1 MPSQQ
6 HPRAQFVPLSPN
18 IDLDALVEDN
28 ASFDHV
34 RRLPQSD
41 LEAHTV
47 QSLEQLVYA
56 YVVQEGRPLIL
67 EGWGSYMPPWLYSS
81 KWLEEN
87 LGREVQRVRDITSG
101 IDVQMTMGHYLRS
114 MGQLAN
120 QFTPQTYRDPKRQ
133 RLYLKDIDCP
143 TEWEENLKDVLPEAF
158 FYLNDCIE
166 SRTGGD
172 GAIREPNE
180 FGQMRFGKG
189 VAPAG
194 DLMSSLPTDMRALNM
209 MCYIGHEGTYTPAHR
224 EMCAS
229 LGHNLMVETSGGS
242 DGEIPGSSI
251 WFMTESKEREM
262 VSEWFVSKLG
272 HDIEVE
278 KHFAQLNAW
287 RKAPFNVW
295 VTEQKAGDLILIPPL
310 APHQVWNRGTRTMK
324 AAWNRTTVD
333 TLELAI
339 HEALPR
345 ARLVC
350 RDEQYKNKA
359 IIYYTLDKYY
369 RLLSRDTVEPKMW
382 MRPGSRI
389 RQVMEDFKR
398 LFKLYTEVLV
408 SELFSRS
415 RPEKNVEFIQF
426 DSNVTCSYCR
436 CNIFNRFLTCK
447 SCILTAPTGEEDTYD
462 ICMECYAMGRSCACI
477 SCLEWVEQWKENEL
491 KENYELWRG
500 VVLKFEPLHEGSPKT
515 LEEERDSF
523 GKKTVAQICQE
534 QLAIRPWKDITKPDV
549 IEPLD
554 GESDVE
560 PEADDEGRLK
570 KPYRKPSRRGRVQAT
585 KNKTSPC
592 HICCN
597 HHWNWQSAH
606 CTTCSSSYCYGTL
619 WRAFDMMPQTV
630 MEIENWECPK
640 CLKMCSC
647 ARCRRDAKQTPY
659 TPKGTLLGH
668 DTKKVADYR
677 SVESLVDFSKT
688 NLTWLRHEDENLPN
702 SEETGRMRRLREKAE
717 RDKAQEH
724 VIDNS
729 YLGYEEEAFYR
740 ADEPEDTHFNDMADI
755 DPSLRDDS
763 NQSAQQ
769 QINGFHQSW
778 DQTQQPREYTIDEQ
792 LHQQLGVL
800 DAHHDLDD
808 NYHADMHGPSR
819 AAQYPSRLLAPSVA
833 PVAPVAPMI
842 SSEVP
847 LPNPQTPKPANMM
860 GGDYYPTEI
869 GLDGILYD
877 SPKSDSEPADVP
889 SVDPA
894 ELLASLDQ
902 FRSVTKKRKRLNSEG
917 IPEDDEEDVEFIASK
932 RQRKVKPKEPVDK
945 EKEPDSISKPEH
957 RPSRVNKRQDYTE
970 PSLADVENLL
980 SSEVDEEPQ
989 PASGQSLVSS
999 AGKVADGVDLAAKA
1013 LNYFAREQTTQRAGS
1028 TPVNNGKRKRGRPS
1042 LASKMAASPSVDSP
1056 SKPSKSP
1063 ASIKNPRKSK
1073 WLSRHDGVN
1082 NQEDNSSEVS
1092 ATRTR
1097 TLRNSAPLERK
1108 TRATR
1113 QSLANA
1119 LEDES
1124 EAEADSDDPFE
1135 DKHRK
1140 TRGTRQN
1147 MGSRKSKLHIDISDD
1162 ESERS
1167 GNDYGREISDGS
1179 LFGNDAENVASP
1191 VSPDMSEDED
1201 QTNDKI
1207 AESSDNDAISPE
1219 TDKTRLSEQSIQASI
1234 EEPVVVKK
1242 RRGRPPKKSQN
1253 TRPVQAMPELRSPS
1267 SSKSPPPPGGSNSI
1281 VGKPSQFLSL
1291 REKLALKGKKLKIV
1305 SQQSK
1310 QKKIDEQQQRQSATP
1325 SATDTSSKA
1334 VNSAQQSPLFTPID
1348 GTYPSSSIPLPKT
1361 VSGTSSTVPSRQQ
1374 SISQNEMP
1382 GTVVNPKPDAQN
1394 SSLKNVISPAP
1405 NGHASSS
1412 SNRSISA
1419 QPAKNGP
1426 TVVRLDNEN
1435 DNKPAKKAPTIVRLI
1450 ESESESESEH
1460 DDDLGTKNSDPLK
1473 SARKQSFSEE
1483 SDEEGWS
1490 SSDDDIPAVK
1500 TVKHVRTSPAATS
1513 TLKSPVT
1520 ARGRG
1525 RPPIP
1530 K

>member
-18 IDLDALVEDN
+18 IDLDALVNDN
-28 ASFDHV
+28 PSFDHV
-34 RRLPQSD
+34 RRLPQAD

-47 QSLEQLVYA
+47 QSLEQLVYV
-56 YVVQEGRPLIL
+56 YVIQEGRPLVL
-67 EGWGSYMPPWLYSS
+67 EGWGSYIPPWLFSA

-87 LGREVQRVRDITSG
+87 YGKEVQKVRDITSG
-101 IDVQMTMGHYLRS
+101 IDLQMTMGHYLRS

-194 DLMSSLPTDMRALNM
+194 DLMSSLPKDMRALNM

-229 LGHNLMVETSGGS
+229 LGHNLMVETSGGN

-262 VSEWFVSKLG
+262 VSEWFISKLG

-295 VTEQKAGDLILIPPL
+295 VTEQRVGDLILIPPL

-398 LFKLYTEVLV
+398 LFKLYTEVLI

-415 RPEKNVEFIQF
+415 RPERNVEYLPY

-447 SCILTAPTGEEDTYD
+447 SCILTADTGEEEDTYD
-462 ICMECYAMGRSCACI
+462 VCMECYAMGRSCACI
-477 SCLEWVEQWKENEL
+477 SCLEWVEQWKEAEL
-491 KENYELWRG
+491 RENYELWRK
-500 VVLKFEPLHEGSPKT
+500 VVLSFEDPHENSPKS
-515 LEEERDSF
+515 LEEERDKT
-523 GKKTVAQICQE
+523 GKKSVAQICQE

-560 PEADDEGRLK
+560 PEVDDEGRLK
-570 KPYRKPSRRGRVQAT
+570 KPYRKPSRRGRIQAT
-585 KNKTSPC
+585 KNKTSSC
-592 HICCN
+592 HICCH
-597 HHWNWQSAH
+597 HHWNWQSAR
-606 CTTCSSSYCYGTL
+606 CSTCSSSYCYGTL
-619 WRAFDMMPQTV
+619 WRAFDLMPQTV
-630 MEIENWECPK
+630 MEMENWECPK

-647 ARCRRDAKQTPY
+647 ARCRRDSKQTPY

-677 SVESLVDFSKT
+677 SIESLVDFAKT
-688 NLTWLRHEDENLPN
+688 NLPWLRHEDENQPDPQ
-702 SEETGRMRRLREKAE
+702 ETGRMRRLREKAE
-717 RDKAQEH
+717 RDKAQEPT
-724 VIDNS
+724 IDNS
-729 YLGYEEEAFYR
+729 YLGFGEEAFFR
-740 ADEPEDTHFNDMADI
+740 ADDPEDNHFNTMADI
-755 DPSLRDDS
+755 DPSLRDDT
-763 NQSAQQ
+763 NQSPHTQT
-769 QINGFHQSW
+769 NGFHSAW
-778 DQTQQPREYTIDEQ
+778 DQTQEAPEYSIEEQ
-792 LHQQLGVL
+792 LHQQLGAL

-808 NYHADMHGPSR
+808 NYHAEMHDPSES
-819 AAQYPSRLLAPSVA
+819 AQCPSRLLAT
-833 PVAPVAPMI
+833 VAPMV
-842 SSEVP
+842 STEAAP
-847 LPNPQTPKPANMM
+847 PKPQTPEPASMM
-860 GGDYYPTEI
+860 GEDYYPTEI
-869 GLDGILYD
+869 GIDGILYD
-877 SPKSDSEPADVP
+877 SPKSDSEPNEMVTVNPAD
-889 SVDPA
+889 
-894 ELLASLDQ
+894 LLASLDQ
-902 FRSVTKKRKRLNSEG
+902 FRNVAKKRKRLNSEG
-917 IPEDDEEDVEFIASK
+917 IPEDDDEDVEFFTSK
-932 RQRKVKPKEPVDK
+932 RQRKVKPRNTIVTDIKQE
-945 EKEPDSISKPEH
+945 SISRSAH

-980 SSEVDEEPQ
+980 SSEEESEPH
-989 PASGQSLVSS
+989 STSRQSLARTV
-999 AGKVADGVDLAAKA
+999 GQENDDVDLAAKA
-1013 LNYFAREQTTQRAGS
+1013 FGYIIKGQTTNSAGS
-1028 TPVNNGKRKRGRPS
+1028 TPASNGKKKRGRPS
-1042 LASKMAASPSVDSP
+1042 TASKIAASSGP
-1056 SKPSKSP
+1056 SKQS
-1063 ASIKNPRKSK
+1063 ASVKASRKST
-1073 WLSRHDGVN
+1073 WLSRNEGAND
-1082 NQEDNSSEVS
+1082 EEEYPSELP

-1097 TLRNSAPLERK
+1097 SSRHSAPFERK
-1108 TRATR
+1108 SRTTR
-1113 QSLANA
+1113 QAVTGASGDGSGA
-1119 LEDES
+1119 
-1124 EAEADSDDPFE
+1124 EAESDDPFE
-1135 DKHRK
+1135 DRPRK
-1140 TRGTRQN
+1140 TRRTRQSTVQREPQSRIN
-1147 MGSRKSKLHIDISDD
+1147 MSDNGS
-1162 ESERS
+1162 EEAT
-1167 GNDYGREISDGS
+1167 NDYGREISDGS
-1179 LFGNDAENVASP
+1179 LFGNDADNVVSP
-1191 VSPDMSEDED
+1191 VSPEMSEDED
-1201 QTNDKI
+1201 QKI
-1207 AESSDNDAISPE
+1207 DNGAEDPDNKGTAAKTRKAPLAESSIH
-1219 TDKTRLSEQSIQASI
+1219 TSI
-1234 EEPVVVKK
+1234 EGPVIAKK
-1242 RRGRPPKKSQN
+1242 RRGRPPKKAPN
-1253 TRPVQAMPELRSPS
+1253 TRIPSRPAQTMPKLRSPS

-1281 VGKPSQFLSL
+1281 IGRPSQFLSL
-1291 REKLALKGKKLKIV
+1291 REKLALKGKKVKIV

-1310 QKKIDEQQQRQSATP
+1310 QKTNGEQQQNQSATP
-1325 SATDTSSKA
+1325 TSKDTSSPA
-1334 VNSAQQSPLFTPID
+1334 VDSGNKSPVFTPIN
-1348 GTYPSSSIPLPKT
+1348 GIYPHDATSLPKT
-1361 VSGTSSTVPSRQQ
+1361 LSGASSAVPSRHP
-1374 SISQNEMP
+1374 STSRN
-1382 GTVVNPKPDAQN
+1382 GTPVMLANPTAGAQAESSKHVTPIVNSNA
-1394 SSLKNVISPAP
+1394 
-1405 NGHASSS
+1405 HASSS
-1412 SNRSISA
+1412 SYKSISA
-1419 QPAKNGP
+1419 QPVKDGP
-1426 TVVRLDNEN
+1426 TVVRLNNNEN
-1435 DNKPAKKAPTIVRLI
+1435 KQVKKGPTIVRLM
-1450 ESESESESEH
+1450 ESESESDSEH
-1460 DDDLGTKNSDPLK
+1460 SDNLGPKNPSQLK
-1473 SARKQSFSEE
+1473 STRRGSYSEE

-1500 TVKHVRTSPAATS
+1500 PVKNVQASPVSTSQ
-1513 TLKSPVT
+1513 LKSPVP

-1525 RPPIP
+1525 RPPIRG
-1530 K
+1530 

>member
-47 QSLEQLVYA
+47 QSLEQLVYS

-87 LGREVQRVRDITSG
+87 LGREVQKVRDITSG

-114 MGQLAN
+114 MGQLTN

-194 DLMSSLPTDMRALNM
+194 DLMSSLPADMRALNM

-229 LGHNLMVETSGGS
+229 LGHNLMVETSGKS

-251 WFMTESKEREM
+251 WFMTESKEREV

-369 RLLSRDTVEPKMW
+369 HLLSRDTVEPKMW

-389 RQVMEDFKR
+389 RQVMEDFRR
-398 LFKLYTEVLV
+398 LFKLYTKILV
-408 SELFSRS
+408 SELFSRV
-415 RPEKNVEFIQF
+415 RPEKNVEFIQYE
-426 DSNVTCSYCR
+426 SNVTCSYCR

-477 SCLEWVEQWKENEL
+477 SCLEWVEQWKEDEL
-491 KENYELWRG
+491 RENYELWRAM
-500 VVLKFEPLHEGSPKT
+500 VINFEPLHEDSPKI
-515 LEEERDSF
+515 LEDERDRI

-570 KPYRKPSRRGRVQAT
+570 KPYRKPSRRGRIQAT

-606 CTTCSSSYCYGTL
+606 CNTCSSSYCYGTL

-630 MEIENWECPK
+630 MEMENWECPK

-702 SEETGRMRRLREKAE
+702 SEETGRMKRLREKAE
-717 RDKAQEH
+717 KDKAQEH
-724 VIDNS
+724 FIDNS

-740 ADEPEDTHFNDMADI
+740 ADDPEDNHFNDMADI
-755 DPSLRDDS
+755 DPSLRDS
-763 NQSAQQ
+763 PNQSAQH
-769 QINGFHQSW
+769 QINGFHLPW
-778 DQTQQPREYTIDEQ
+778 DQTQEPREYNIDEQ
-792 LHQQLGVL
+792 FHQQLGVL

-808 NYHADMHGPSR
+808 SYRADVHGPSR

-842 SSEVP
+842 SREVP

-869 GLDGILYD
+869 GMDGILYD
-877 SPKSDSEPADVP
+877 SPKSDSEPIDVP
-889 SVDPA
+889 TVNPA

-917 IPEDDEEDVEFIASK
+917 IPEDAEEDVEFLASK
-932 RQRKVKPKEPVDK
+932 RQRKVNPKEPVEK
-945 EKEPDSISKPEH
+945 EKEPDSTSRPNH
-957 RPSRVNKRQDYTE
+957 RPTRVNKRQDYTE
-970 PSLADVENLL
+970 SSLADVENL
-980 SSEVDEEPQ
+980 SSLEEDDDPQ
-989 PASGQSLVSS
+989 PTSGQSLVRS
-999 AGKVADGVDLAAKA
+999 AGKITDDVDLAAKA
-1013 LNYFAREQTTQRAGS
+1013 LNCFAKGQKIQRAGS
-1028 TPVNNGKRKRGRPS
+1028 TPVTNGKRKRGRPS
-1042 LASKMAASPSVDSP
+1042 LASKMAASLSAGSSSGPL
-1056 SKPSKSP
+1056 KSP
-1063 ASIKNPRKSK
+1063 ASIKHPRKSI

-1082 NQEDNSSEVS
+1082 DQEDNSSEVS
-1092 ATRTR
+1092 TTRTR
-1097 TLRNSAPLERK
+1097 NLRNSVPLERNS
-1108 TRATR
+1108 RATR
-1113 QSLANA
+1113 RTLVNA
-1119 LEDES
+1119 PGDEG
-1124 EAEADSDDPFE
+1124 EAEADGDDPFE
-1135 DKHRK
+1135 DQPRK
-1140 TRGTRQN
+1140 TRSTRQN
-1147 MGSRKSKLHIDISDD
+1147 KVSREPKSRINISD
-1162 ESERS
+1162 ESGRS
-1167 GNDYGREISDGS
+1167 GNDYGREISDSS
-1179 LFGNDAENVASP
+1179 LFGNDAELVASP
-1191 VSPDMSEDED
+1191 VSPDISEDEG

-1207 AESSDNDAISPE
+1207 AENPGNDATSAE
-1219 TDKTRLSEQSIQASI
+1219 NNKARSSGQSIHTSI

-1242 RRGRPPKKSQN
+1242 RRGRPPKKTQN

-1325 SATDTSSKA
+1325 SVKDAS
-1334 VNSAQQSPLFTPID
+1334 VNPAPKSPLLTPVN
-1348 GTYPSSSIPLPKT
+1348 GTYPSNSVPLPKT
-1361 VSGTSSTVPSRQQ
+1361 ISGKSSAVASRQQ
-1374 SISQNEMP
+1374 SISHNEMP
-1382 GTVVNPKPDAQN
+1382 GTVINSATEAQN
-1394 SSLKNVISPAP
+1394 SSLKDAISSAF
-1405 NGHASSS
+1405 NDHDSSS
-1412 SNRSISA
+1412 SNNNISA
-1419 QPAKNGP
+1419 QPVNNGP
-1426 TVVRLDNEN
+1426 TVVRLDNDN
-1435 DNKPAKKAPTIVRLI
+1435 DNTPAKKGPTVVRLM

-1460 DDDLGTKNSDPLK
+1460 DDDLGTKDSGPHK
-1473 SARKQSFSEE
+1473 SARKESFSEE

-1500 TVKHVRTSPAATS
+1500 SIKHVRISPEATS
-1513 TLKSPVT
+1513 SLESPVA